1 MKHNL
6 TDKEFFK
13 IINKGCRK
21 YGDDITDTFPLWV
34 LEITYSFLTE
44 DDLDKAVYGLTGND
58 ESIDAFFI
66 NESTKD
72 IYFVQCKSAINE
84 RNLKVC
90 KKEWLSYLYD
100 IPNKLENEEYIE
112 QHKNT
117 RVQEIASDYA
127 VYKKKG
133 YNLNF
138 AFFHLGHIADY
149 KILDSYNTEITKSFE
164 YYGFEE
170 IKDLYF
176 EHESRLSLTEPEFF
190 NLNITYSNK
199 AEIIDQKIG
208 GHYTLISVLTG
219 DEIIRLRED
228 YKYKLFDKN
237 VRYNLGLN
245 KINKTII
252 QSATESKNDFYFLNN
267 GLTITSLKFKKKDAT
282 TIRVERPQIINGA
295 QTVDSIYA
303 AYLKRFNKLKRV
315 QRDVDH
321 AKKKA
326 LEEFKDLK
334 VMFRIIQ
341 THLDE
346 KDFEMN
352 VIKCNNTQNAVQVR
366 DFYSNNPEQ
375 IELQEQFATLGIFY
389 EIKRGERN
397 YIKKNP
403 HNRLKKK
410 LSEFEFNKENLDIEK
425 LASLLRA
432 YHLEPGAKEVGAK
445 NILNDDDAYQML
457 FGSSIADITI
467 EKVKEMTLAY
477 NIFSV
482 LEDESKRLNRLL
494 KLLLHI
500 DDRPKEFY
508 KIKTLIC
515 ESLVL
520 NDVIKSKFTDFDTYN
535 QNNERNKKLIRKFSC
550 FTQGKYFA
558 LAIFR
563 LILEECSYDSS
574 ILKTELYRDK
584 EFIKDKIVKAWLP
597 TVLSKLLV
605 KEFDRAAESDG
616 ISMAA
621 FFLRP
626 KSFSNIWEMFEQF
639 DAEENQEFT
648 DIFPLRI

>member
-1 MKHNL
+1 MRNTL

-21 YGDDITDTFPLWV
+21 YGDHIADTFPQWV
-34 LEITYSFLTE
+34 LEITYPFLTE
-44 DDLDKAVYGLTGND
+44 DDIEKAVYGLSGND
-58 ESIDAFFI
+58 ESIDAFFV
-66 NESTKD
+66 NENTKD
-72 IYFVQCKSAINE
+72 IYFIQCKSAINE

-100 IPNKLENEEYIE
+100 VPNKLENEDYIE
-112 QHKNT
+112 EHKNS

-133 YNLNF
+133 YKLNF
-138 AFFHLGHIADY
+138 AFFHLGHLADY
-149 KILDSYNTEITKSFE
+149 KILDSYIEDGKTFD
-164 YYGFEE
+164 YYGFDE

-176 EHESRLSLTEPEFF
+176 EYESRLSLTEPEFF

-199 AEIIDQKIG
+199 AELIDQKIG
-208 GHYTLISVLTG
+208 GHYTLISILTG

-245 KINKTII
+245 KINKTIVE
-252 QSATESKNDFYFLNN
+252 SATTHKNDFYFYNN
-267 GLTITSLKFKKKDAT
+267 GLTITSLRFKKKDAS

-295 QTVDSIYA
+295 QTVDSIYT

-315 QRDVDH
+315 QRDIDQ

-341 THLDE
+341 TQLDE
-346 KDFEMN
+346 SDFEMN
-352 VIKCNNTQNAVQVR
+352 VIKCNNTQNAVQIR

-375 IELQEQFATLGIFY
+375 IELQNKFASLGIFY

-397 YIKKNP
+397 FIKKDP
-403 HNRLKKK
+403 HNRLQKK
-410 LSEFEFNKENLDIEK
+410 LSDFPYGKESIDIEK

-432 YHLEPGAKEVGAK
+432 YHLEPSAKEVGAK

-457 FGSSIADITI
+457 FGSNAVDITI
-467 EKVKEMTLAY
+467 EKVKEMTLTY
-477 NIFSV
+477 NIFSL
-482 LEDESKRLNRLL
+482 LEEESKRLNKLL

-500 DDRPKEFY
+500 DERPKDFV
-508 KIKTLIC
+508 KVKALVD
-515 ESLVL
+515 ESLAL
-520 NDVIKSKFTDFDTYN
+520 NQVIKSKYTDLESYK
-535 QNNERNKKLIRKFSC
+535 QNPERNKKHIRKFSC

-563 LILEECSYDSS
+563 LVLEECSYDKS

-584 EFIKDKIVKAWLP
+584 DFIKDKIVKVWLP

-605 KEFDRAAESDG
+605 KEYERAIETDG

-621 FFLRP
+621 FYLRP
-626 KSFSNIWEMFEQF
+626 KSFSNIWEKFEQF

-648 DIFPLRI
+648 EIFPLKI